1 MTKRRINLGTFE
13 WKSGSIND
21 NIIRLA
27 RAAGYEYQYNLS
39 TLQIGFDP
47 IWYNA
52 GHTHIKDNIVEAYI
66 EA

>member
-1 MTKRRINLGTFE
+1 MKNFIAGFATAFIFLYFE
-13 WKSGSIND
+13 FATVAW
-21 NIIRLA
+21 L
-27 RAAGYEYQYNLS
+27 AGYEHQYNLS

-52 GHTHIKDNIVEAYI
+52 GHTHIKDNIFEAYI